1 VSPDAPMSAE
11 IESLTVES
19 AARRTGGASPTTV
32 ALAGLAL
39 LLAAAAHWR
48 FNRFDDR
55 VDGVRNQLVELRELQ
70 KRSSERLD
78 GLASM
83 LEATNAAWRNELT
96 GLRAVRAQM
105 AELGSAVEEL
115 SARTEAP
122 QRAWARAEALYLLE
136 LAERRIELER
146 DVRTAIV
153 AMESADARLST
164 ISDPAVADVRRQLAL
179 ELDALRAVPAPDL
192 PQVLARILAVERA
205 ASKLPVRGVSTTAGV
220 RGEAPATPRSGL
232 SRLWHRLR
240 QATRDLFSLRRVD
253 GGIAPLVT
261 EEAESLRRQHLG
273 LLLLGARVAAVQQ
286 DGAAYRQALLAAG
299 DWLSQNFDLSGPEA
313 ERIREEIDALAA
325 IDVDPPRPATGAAA
339 RSLRRII
346 QGGTAAP

>member
-1 VSPDAPMSAE
+1 MSAE

-19 AARRTGGASPTTV
+19 AARRTGGGGNPMAV
-32 ALAGLAL
+32 ALAVIGL
-39 LLAAAAHWR
+39 LLATAAHWR

-55 VDGVRNQLVELRELQ
+55 VDGVRDQLTELRELQ

-105 AELGSAVEEL
+105 AGLGTAVEEL

-122 QRAWARAEALYLLE
+122 QRAWVRAEALYLLE

-146 DVRTAIV
+146 DLKTAIV

-164 ISDPAVADVRRQLAL
+164 VNDPAVTEVRRQLAM

-192 PQVLARILAVERA
+192 PQVLSRILAVEKA
-205 ASKLPVRGVSTTAGV
+205 AAALPVQGVAVSTGV
-220 RGEAPATPRSGL
+220 RASPAAPPSAGFA
-232 SRLWHRLR
+232 RLR
-240 QATRDLFSLRRVD
+240 HRFSQAMRDLFSLRRVEPD
-253 GGIAPLVT
+253 TARLVT
-261 EEAESLRRQHLG
+261 QEAESLRRQHLE
-273 LLLLGARVAAVQQ
+273 LLLLAARIAAVQQ
-286 DGAAYRQALLAAG
+286 DGAAYRQSLQAASAWLA
-299 DWLSQNFDLSGPEA
+299 QFFDLSAPETTQA
-313 ERIREEIDALAA
+313 REEIEALAG
-325 IDVDPPRPATGAAA
+325 IDVDPPRPAVGAAA
-339 RSLRRII
+339 RSLQRII
-346 QGGTAAP
+346 QAGTAPP